1 MALQANHYIA
11 TFDLPG
17 GGTSKIEVYGR
28 DDSDARTKVL
38 LIYPTATNVVV
49 LQQSNV
55 KTSHRIQWR

>member
-17 GGTSKIEVYGR
+17 GGTSKIEVYGK

-49 LQQSNV
+49 AAAV
-55 KTSHRIQWR
+55 